1 MLSQGII
8 TEFGISFYI
17 CYLAISD
24 YSFNINPMEFLQ
36 VLDGIRLNFSP
47 GGLLFMNITLAFI
60 MFGVALEIKPASF
73 KDVILKPKSALVG
86 IMSQF
91 FFLPFLTFLLV
102 LLIKPTPSV
111 ALGMILVAACP
122 GGNISNFISH
132 LAKGNTELSISLTAF
147 ATISAIFFTPFNFA
161 FWGKM
166 YMGTSNLVMP
176 FTIDPYMMFQTV
188 FILLGI
194 PLILGL
200 LFAWKFPATA
210 KVVAKP
216 FKAISI
222 IAFLGFIVA
231 AFSSNFDYFLKYI
244 HLIFLLVLAHNA
256 LALGTGFTLGTIF
269 RVPRRDRRSLA
280 IETGIQNSG
289 LALVLIF
296 NPKLFDGLGG
306 MAFIAA
312 WWGIW
317 HILSGLLT
325 AWLWS
330 RKPIYDEMSDPIKT

>member
-1 MLSQGII
+1 
-8 TEFGISFYI
+8 
-17 CYLAISD
+17 
-24 YSFNINPMEFLQ
+24 
-36 VLDGIRLNFSP
+36 
-47 GGLLFMNITLAFI
+47 MNITLAFI

-73 KDVILKPKSALVG
+73 RDVILKPKSALIG
-86 IMSQF
+86 IASQF
-91 FFLPFLTFLLV
+91 FFLPLLTFLLV
-102 LLIKPTPSV
+102 LIIKPTPSV
-111 ALGMILVAACP
+111 ALGMILVASCP

-147 ATISAIFFTPFNFA
+147 ATITAIFFTPFNFA

-166 YMGTSNLVMP
+166 YMGASKLVMP
-176 FTIDPYMMFQTV
+176 ITIDPYMMFQTV

-200 LFAWKFPATA
+200 LFAWKFPVLT
-210 KVVAKP
+210 KKIAKP
-216 FKAISI
+216 FKIFSI
-222 IAFLGFIVA
+222 LAFLGFIAA
-231 AFSSNFDYFLKYI
+231 AFSSNFDFFLKYI

-256 LALGTGFTLGTIF
+256 LAITTGFTLGTIF
-269 RVPRRDRRSLA
+269 RVPRRDRRSLS

-317 HILSGLLT
+317 HILSGLFI
-325 AWLWS
+325 AWMWS
-330 RKPIYDEMSDPIKT
+330 KKPIYDEISEPIKS

>member
-1 MLSQGII
+1 
-8 TEFGISFYI
+8 
-17 CYLAISD
+17 
-24 YSFNINPMEFLQ
+24 MEFLQ
-36 VLDGIRLNFSP
+36 VLDGVRLNFSP
-47 GGLLFMNITLAFI
+47 GGLLFMNITLAFV

-73 KDVILKPKSALVG
+73 KDVLLKPKSALVG

-91 FFLPFLTFLLV
+91 FFLPFFTFLLV

-132 LAKGNTELSISLTAF
+132 MGKGNTELSISLTAF

-166 YMGTSNLVMP
+166 YGGASKLIMP
-176 FTIDPYMMFQTV
+176 ITIDPYVMFQTV

-194 PLILGL
+194 PLISGL
-200 LFAWKFPATA
+200 LFAWKFPDFT
-210 KVVAKP
+210 KKIVKP
-216 FKAISI
+216 FKIFSI
-222 IAFLGFIVA
+222 IAFAGFIVA
-231 AFSSNFDYFLKYI
+231 AFSSNFAFFLKYI

-256 LALGTGFTLGTIF
+256 MALLLGFSMGTFFKL
-269 RVPRRDRRSLA
+269 PRRDRRSIS

-296 NPKLFDGLGG
+296 NPKLFNGLGG

-317 HILSGLLT
+317 HILSGLFI

-330 RKPIYDEMSDPIKT
+330 KKPIYDELSDPVKT

>member
-1 MLSQGII
+1 
-8 TEFGISFYI
+8 
-17 CYLAISD
+17 
-24 YSFNINPMEFLQ
+24 MEFLQ
-36 VLDGIRLNFSP
+36 VLDGVRLNFTP
-47 GGLLFMNITLAFI
+47 GGLLFMNITLAFV

-73 KDVILKPKSALVG
+73 KDVLLKPKSALVG

-91 FFLPFLTFLLV
+91 FFLPFFTFLLV

-132 LAKGNTELSISLTAF
+132 MGKGNTELSISLTAF

-166 YMGTSNLVMP
+166 YGGASKLIMP
-176 FTIDPYMMFQTV
+176 ITIDPYVMFQTV

-194 PLILGL
+194 PLISGL
-200 LFAWKFPATA
+200 LFAWKFPDFT
-210 KVVAKP
+210 KKIVKP
-216 FKAISI
+216 FKIFSI
-222 IAFLGFIVA
+222 IAFAGFIVA
-231 AFSSNFDYFLKYI
+231 AFSSNFAFFLKYI

-256 LALGTGFTLGTIF
+256 MALLLGFSMGTFFKL
-269 RVPRRDRRSLA
+269 PRRDRRSIS

-296 NPKLFDGLGG
+296 NPKLFNGLGG

-317 HILSGLLT
+317 HILSGLFI

-330 RKPIYDEMSDPIKT
+330 KKPIYDELSDPVKT

>member
-1 MLSQGII
+1 
-8 TEFGISFYI
+8 
-17 CYLAISD
+17 
-24 YSFNINPMEFLQ
+24 MEFLQ
-36 VLDGIRLNFSP
+36 VLDGVRLNFSP

-73 KDVILKPKSALVG
+73 RDVFLRPKSALVG
-86 IMSQF
+86 ITSQF
-91 FFLPFLTFLLV
+91 LLLPAFTFLL
-102 LLIKPTPSV
+102 IMMIRPTPSV
-111 ALGMILVAACP
+111 ALGMILVSACP
-122 GGNISNFISH
+122 GGNISNFMSH

-147 ATISAIFFTPFNFA
+147 ATISAIFFTPLNFS
-161 FWGKM
+161 FWGSL
-166 YMGTSNLVMP
+166 YVGASGLIVP
-176 FTIDPYMMFQTV
+176 ITIDPYQMFQTV

-200 LFAWKFPATA
+200 LFAWKFPLFT
-210 KVVAKP
+210 KKIVKP
-216 FKAISI
+216 FKIFSI
-222 IAFLGFIVA
+222 LAFLGFIAA
-231 AFSSNFDYFLKYI
+231 AFSSNFGFFLKYI
-244 HLIFLLVLAHNA
+244 HLIFLLVLVHNA
-256 LALGTGFTLGTIF
+256 LALFLGFSMATLF
-269 RVPRRDRRSLA
+269 RVPRRDRRSLS

-317 HILSGLLT
+317 HIISGLIT

-330 RKPIYDEMSDPIKT
+330 RKPLYDTPQTQKA